1 MNEQPKNKIYLNLVP
16 NLNKKPG
23 DNQPVFVAPN
33 SPKAPEGKNWKMNVN
48 INGEWYDYAAFDGVS
63 IDGEPTGGYT
73 VILTKKEAQ
82 ATAGANKQPAFKAG
96 GFQKKAF
103 TSNKSFGNRNY

>member
-1 MNEQPKNKIYLNLVP
+1 MNDAPKNKIYLNLVP
-16 NLNKKPG
+16 NVNKKPG
-23 DNQPVFVAPN
+23 DNQPVMVAPN
-33 SPKAPEGKNWKMNVN
+33 SPKAPEGKNWKMNVS
-48 INGEWYDYAAFDGVS
+48 INGEWYDYCAFDGTD
-63 IDGEPTGGYT
+63 IEGNPTGGYT

-82 ATAGANKQPAFKAG
+82 AKVGTNQQSFKAG